1 MASSFQYGGQAVI
14 EGVMMRGPARIAVA
28 VRRQEGDIVVEQQEA
43 PPWTSL
49 SKILGLPLVRGI
61 VALVE
66 SLVIGIRVLTYS
78 ANLMADEAGEHLSW
92 AELAVTM
99 VIAVA
104 LAVALF
110 VVIPTAGAHA
120 LSVLGTL
127 GQNLVEGI
135 FRLAVFLAYLVL
147 IARMPDIRRVF
158 EYHGAEHKVIH
169 AYEAG
174 ERLEPASVAH
184 YSTLHPRCGTSFLLI
199 VLILTIFFFSLL
211 NTPTLGAKIVSRIV
225 LLPLVAGVGYEI
237 LKFSSRHMD
246 NVVVRWLVTP
256 GLWVQK
262 LTTRQPDAAQLQ
274 VAISALEA
282 VLPASDLS
290 RVV

>member
-211 NTPTLGAKIVSRIV
+211 NAPTLGAKIVSRIV